1 MAIKYW
7 IKKNYE
13 MDYAQDNWLLLTLE
27 EFEEFLKTE
36 EGKRRKKGIARMPY
50 CEKDEVSFWECGEAT
65 ALEWIKED
73 NRHQYLRALPENE
86 KIEVLSIEA
95 MLNAEGEEYG
105 EDCIPDPDEDVVS
118 EVIHKM
124 EIEQLRRA
132 LALLN
137 PKERQVIECLF
148 FAGEP
153 KSERE
158 VAVILGVSQFTI
170 NERKKGAFA
179 KIKKIFE
186 KN

>member
-73 NRHQYLRALPENE
+73 NRHQYLRTLPNHE

-95 MLNAEGEEYG
+95 MLNAEGEEFG
-105 EDCIPDPDEDVVS
+105 EDCIPDPDEDVVR
-118 EVIHKM
+118 EVMRKM
-124 EIEQLRRA
+124 EIEQLHRA
-132 LALLN
+132 LAMLN
-137 PKERQVIECLF
+137 SKERQVIDCLF
-148 FAGEP
+148 LQAEP
-153 KSERE
+153 MSERE
-158 VAVILGVSQFTI
+158 MSAKTGIPRMTI
-170 NERKKGAFA
+170 NSRKQQALQKLKNF
-179 KIKKIFE
+179 FE